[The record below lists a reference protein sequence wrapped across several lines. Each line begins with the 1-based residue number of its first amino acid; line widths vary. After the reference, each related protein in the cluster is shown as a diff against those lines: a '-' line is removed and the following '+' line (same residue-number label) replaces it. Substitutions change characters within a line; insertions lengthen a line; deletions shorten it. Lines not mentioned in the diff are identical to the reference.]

1 MDRDEQEAELADAD
15 HEPVERAAHA
25 GAFGGAKKNTIGTAA
40 KKNLSA
46 ASMSGV
52 VSPTPTLMAM
62 KVRPQ
67 TIATLSAA
75 RMSRGVMPQ
84 FGARGRLEGGSRG
97 KDQESHAGSG

>member
-1 MDRDEQEAELADAD
+1 MNKKAELADAD
-15 HEPVERAAHA
+15 HEPVERDRPRGRSWAA
-25 GAFGGAKKNTIGTAA
+25 AKKNAIGTAA

-75 RMSRGVMPQ
+75 EDVAWRACRDLGRAASS
-84 FGARGRLEGGSRG
+84 GAAREASDRGRYAR
-97 KDQESHAGSG
+97 SG